1 VDRPFDRLSFSTVG
15 DVSAPAELV
24 SSVLRV
30 VGAYEATVTAAREA
44 VGSAAAGHGELAKPT
59 DGARYLLAEQVR

>member
-1 VDRPFDRLSFSTVG
+1 
-15 DVSAPAELV
+15 
-24 SSVLRV
+24 V